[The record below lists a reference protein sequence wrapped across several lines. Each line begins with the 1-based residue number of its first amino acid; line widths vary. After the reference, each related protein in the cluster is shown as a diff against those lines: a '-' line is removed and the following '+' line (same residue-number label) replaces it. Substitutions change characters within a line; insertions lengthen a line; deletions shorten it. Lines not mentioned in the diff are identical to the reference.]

1 MFCFSLFISCSSF
14 LTPFNL
20 YFMLM
25 VLFRTGKRDELPN
38 PSSDVNR
45 GMYDGF
51 SETQTESQVY
61 APLIGNLL
69 VGCFMKI

>member
-1 MFCFSLFISCSSF
+1 
-14 LTPFNL
+14 
-20 YFMLM
+20 MLL

-61 APLIGNLL
+61 ALTHWQFVGWLFHEDINLL
-69 VGCFMKI
+69 IAWL

>member
-1 MFCFSLFISCSSF
+1 
-14 LTPFNL
+14 
-20 YFMLM
+20 MLL